1 MLVMSPI
8 APLSI
13 LSAIVPLG
21 SLLEDWTLLEG
32 SGQRSF
38 RHTVVFDRPFAAPPV
53 VHLGV
58 VGVDASKHDNLR
70 LRVRPDAIGTAS
82 FTIVVETWLHTQL
95 WTVDV
100 SWLAIGG

>member
-1 MLVMSPI
+1 MPEMSPI

-32 SGQRSF
+32 SGTRTF
-38 RHTVVFDRPFAAPPV
+38 RHTVVFDRPFETPPV

-70 LRVRPDAIGTAS
+70 LRVRPDSIGIGG

-95 WTVDV
+95 WSVDV
-100 SWLAIGG
+100 SWLAIGS

>member
-1 MLVMSPI
+1 MLVMSTV

-21 SLLEDWTLLEG
+21 SLLEDWSLLEG

-38 RHTVVFDRPFAAPPV
+38 RHPILFERPFLAAPV

-58 VGVDASKHDNLR
+58 VGLDASKHDNLR
-70 LRVRPDAIGTAS
+70 VRVRPEAIGTAG

-95 WTVDV
+95 WAVDV
-100 SWLAIGG
+100 SWLAIGS